1 MWLVWLKLSFES
13 DKFNKITSMLF
24 DRIVVDENFITKEG
38 IKYEYTD
45 ENINMSI
52 SKFKHAYFCQKV
64 VVNVHGLIKNNPE
77 YAKKLSYLLEKYVV
91 FLKNRQILD

>member
-1 MWLVWLKLSFES
+1 
-13 DKFNKITSMLF
+13 
-24 DRIVVDENFITKEG
+24 
-38 IKYEYTD
+38 
-45 ENINMSI
+45 
-52 SKFKHAYFCQKV
+52 KV